1 MTKRILSLALAVVMA
16 ATTFSFSAFAAD
28 KKEEKKAEKQEISL
42 FEKYNKNVY
51 DAFKNAAKANKGDSA
66 LTQKQKEFISLAV
79 GIAVKCDACTKTH
92 SKLAVKAGATM
103 EELAEMVGVCVMMG
117 GGPSTAFGRVALE
130 TAKEAGA
137 KEAEKKIELKPIT
150 EFKGEL
156 DKNDIVNVNKPE
168 FAKKYSLI
176 GKNVMQNGYL
186 TVKEKELISLAI
198 AISVRCDGCMKYHG
212 AQCARVGVTEAE
224 LADLVACCKIMG
236 GGPASPAS
244 RTAIKVYKEEKAVME
259 KEAKEAKEAKTEK
272 KAETKTEK
280 KTK

>member
-28 KKEEKKAEKQEISL
+28 KKVEKKAETKEVSL
-42 FEKYNKNVY
+42 FEKYNKNVS
-51 DAFKNAAKANKGDSA
+51 DAFSNAAKANKGDSA

-79 GIAVKCDACTKTH
+79 GIAVKCEACTKTH
-92 SKLAVKAGATM
+92 SKYAVQAGATM

-117 GGPSTAFGRVALE
+117 GGPSTAFGRLALE

-156 DKNDIVNVNKPE
+156 DQNDILSVHKPE
-168 FAKKYSLI
+168 FSKKYSLI
-176 GKNVMQNGYL
+176 GKNVMRDGYL

-198 AISVRCDGCMKYHG
+198 AIAVRCDGCMKYHG

-244 RTAIKVYKEEKAVME
+244 RTAIKVYQDEKAVME
-259 KEAKEAKEAKTEK
+259 KEAKEAKTEK

>member
-28 KKEEKKAEKQEISL
+28 KKVEKKAETKEISL
-42 FEKYNKNVY
+42 FEKYNKNVS
-51 DAFKNAAKANKGDSA
+51 DAFSNAAKANKGDSA

-92 SKLAVKAGATM
+92 SKYAVKAGATM

-156 DKNDIVNVNKPE
+156 DQNDILNVNKPE

-176 GKNVMQNGYL
+176 GKNVMRDGYL

-198 AISVRCDGCMKYHG
+198 AIAVRCDGCMKYHG

-244 RTAIKVYKEEKAVME
+244 RTAIQVYQDEKAVME
-259 KEAKEAKEAKTEK
+259 KEAKEAKTEK

>member
-156 DKNDIVNVNKPE
+156 SKDIVSANKPE
-168 FAKKYSLI
+168 FAKKYALI
-176 GKNVMQNGYL
+176 GKNVMQDGYL

-244 RTAIKVYKEEKAVME
+244 RTAIKVYQDEKAVME

>member
-156 DKNDIVNVNKPE
+156 SKDIVSANKPE
-168 FAKKYSLI
+168 FAKKYALI
-176 GKNVMQNGYL
+176 GKNVMQKGYL

-244 RTAIKVYKEEKAVME
+244 RTAIKVYQEEKAVME

>member
-66 LTQKQKEFISLAV
+66 LTQKQKEFISLSI
-79 GIAVKCDACTKTH
+79 GIAVKCEACTKTH
-92 SKLAVKAGATM
+92 SKLAVQAGANM
-103 EELAEMVGVCVMMG
+103 EEFAEMVGVCVMMG
-117 GGPSTAFGRVALE
+117 GGPSTAFGRLALE
-130 TAKEAGA
+130 TAKE
-137 KEAEKKIELKPIT
+137 
-150 EFKGEL
+150 FKGEL
-156 DKNDIVNVNKPE
+156 SKDIVSANKPE
-168 FAKKYSLI
+168 FAKKYALI
-176 GKNVMQNGYL
+176 GKNVMQKGYL

-244 RTAIKVYKEEKAVME
+244 RTAIKVYQDEKAVME

>member
-28 KKEEKKAEKQEISL
+28 KKEEKKVEKQEISL

-117 GGPSTAFGRVALE
+117 GGPSTAFGRLALE

-156 DKNDIVNVNKPE
+156 SKDIVSANKPE
-168 FAKKYSLI
+168 FAKKYALI

-212 AQCARVGVTEAE
+212 GQCARVGVTEAE

-236 GGPASPAS
+236 GGPSSPAS
-244 RTAIKVYKEEKAVME
+244 RTAIKVYQDEKAVME

>member
-51 DAFKNAAKANKGDSA
+51 DAFKNAAKVNKGDSA
-66 LTQKQKEFISLAV
+66 LTQKQKEFISLSI
-79 GIAVKCDACTKTH
+79 GIAVKCEACTKTH
-92 SKLAVKAGATM
+92 SKLAVQAGATM

-117 GGPSTAFGRVALE
+117 GGPSTAFGRLALE

-156 DKNDIVNVNKPE
+156 SKDIVSANKPE
-168 FAKKYSLI
+168 FAKKYALI

-244 RTAIKVYKEEKAVME
+244 RTAIKVYQDEKAVME
-259 KEAKEAKEAKTEK
+259 KEAKEAKTEK

>member
-28 KKEEKKAEKQEISL
+28 KKEEKKAETKKVSL
-42 FEKYNKNVY
+42 FEKYNKNVS
-51 DAFKNAAKANKGDSA
+51 DAFSNAAKANKGDSA
-66 LTQKQKEFISLAV
+66 LTQKQKEFISLSV

-92 SKLAVKAGATM
+92 SKLAVQAGATM
-103 EELAEMVGVCVMMG
+103 EELAEMVGFCVMMG

-156 DKNDIVNVNKPE
+156 GDDIVSVNKPE
-168 FAKKYSLI
+168 FSKKYSLI
-176 GKNVMQNGYL
+176 GKNVMRDGYL

-198 AISVRCDGCMKYHG
+198 AIAVRCDGCMKYHG

-244 RTAIKVYKEEKAVME
+244 RTAIKVYQEEKAVME
-259 KEAKEAKEAKTEK
+259 KEAKEAK
-272 KAETKTEK
+272 TEK

>member
-66 LTQKQKEFISLAV
+66 LTQKQKEFISLSI
-79 GIAVKCDACTKTH
+79 GIAVKCEACTKTH
-92 SKLAVKAGATM
+92 SKLAVQAGANM

-117 GGPSTAFGRVALE
+117 GGPSTAFGRLALE

-156 DKNDIVNVNKPE
+156 SKDIVSANKPE
-168 FAKKYSLI
+168 FAKKYALI
-176 GKNVMQNGYL
+176 GKNVMQKGYL

-244 RTAIKVYKEEKAVME
+244 RTAIKVYQDEKAVME
-259 KEAKEAKEAKTEK
+259 KEAKEAKTEK

>member
-66 LTQKQKEFISLAV
+66 LTQKQKEFISLSI
-79 GIAVKCDACTKTH
+79 GIAVKCEACTKTH
-92 SKLAVKAGATM
+92 SKLAVQAGANM

-117 GGPSTAFGRVALE
+117 GGPSTAFGRLALE

-156 DKNDIVNVNKPE
+156 SKDIVSANKPE
-168 FAKKYSLI
+168 FAKKYALI
-176 GKNVMQNGYL
+176 GKNVMQ
-186 TVKEKELISLAI
+186 KDI
-198 AISVRCDGCMKYHG
+198 
-212 AQCARVGVTEAE
+212 
-224 LADLVACCKIMG
+224 
-236 GGPASPAS
+236 
-244 RTAIKVYKEEKAVME
+244 
-259 KEAKEAKEAKTEK
+259 
-272 KAETKTEK
+272 
-280 KTK
+280 

>member
-156 DKNDIVNVNKPE
+156 SKDIVSANKPE
-168 FAKKYSLI
+168 FAKKYALI
-176 GKNVMQNGYL
+176 GKNVMQDGYL

-244 RTAIKVYKEEKAVME
+244 RTAIKVYQEEKAVME

>member
-28 KKEEKKAEKQEISL
+28 KKEEKKVEKQEISL

-156 DKNDIVNVNKPE
+156 SKDIVSANKPE
-168 FAKKYSLI
+168 FAKKYALI
-176 GKNVMQNGYL
+176 GKNVMQDGYL

-244 RTAIKVYKEEKAVME
+244 RTAIKVYQEEKAVME

>member
-66 LTQKQKEFISLAV
+66 LTQKQKEFISLSI
-79 GIAVKCDACTKTH
+79 GIAVKCEACTKTH
-92 SKLAVKAGATM
+92 SKLAVQAGANM

-117 GGPSTAFGRVALE
+117 GGPSTAFGRLALE

-150 EFKGEL
+150 EFKDEL
-156 DKNDIVNVNKPE
+156 GKDIVSVNKHE
-168 FAKKYSLI
+168 FAKKYALI
-176 GKNVMQNGYL
+176 GKNVMQDGYL

-236 GGPASPAS
+236 GGPSSPAS
-244 RTAIKVYKEEKAVME
+244 RTAIKVYQEEKAVME
-259 KEAKEAKEAKTEK
+259 KEAK
-272 KAETKTEK
+272 
-280 KTK
+280 

>member
-28 KKEEKKAEKQEISL
+28 KKVEKKAETKEISL
-42 FEKYNKNVY
+42 FEKYNKNVS
-51 DAFKNAAKANKGDSA
+51 DAFSNAAKANKGDSA

-92 SKLAVKAGATM
+92 SKYAVKAGATM

-156 DKNDIVNVNKPE
+156 DQNDILNVNKPE

-176 GKNVMQNGYL
+176 GKNVMRDGYL

-198 AISVRCDGCMKYHG
+198 AIAVRCDGCMKYHG

-244 RTAIKVYKEEKAVME
+244 RTAIKVYQDEKAVME
-259 KEAKEAKEAKTEK
+259 KEAKEAKTEK

>member
-28 KKEEKKAEKQEISL
+28 KKEEKKAETKKVSL
-42 FEKYNKNVY
+42 FEKYNKNVS
-51 DAFKNAAKANKGDSA
+51 DAFSNAAKANKGDSA
-66 LTQKQKEFISLAV
+66 LTQKQKEFISLSV
-79 GIAVKCDACTKTH
+79 GIAVKCEACTKTH
-92 SKLAVKAGATM
+92 SKYAVEAGATM

-117 GGPSTAFGRVALE
+117 GGPSTAFGRLALE

-156 DKNDIVNVNKPE
+156 GDDIVSVNKPE

-176 GKNVMQNGYL
+176 GKNVMQDGYL

-198 AISVRCDGCMKYHG
+198 AIAVRCDGCMKYHG

-244 RTAIKVYKEEKAVME
+244 RTAIKVYQDEKAVME

>member
-1 MTKRILSLALAVVMA
+1 
-16 ATTFSFSAFAAD
+16 
-28 KKEEKKAEKQEISL
+28 
-42 FEKYNKNVY
+42 
-51 DAFKNAAKANKGDSA
+51 
-66 LTQKQKEFISLAV
+66 
-79 GIAVKCDACTKTH
+79 
-92 SKLAVKAGATM
+92 
-103 EELAEMVGVCVMMG
+103 MVGVCVMMG
-117 GGPSTAFGRVALE
+117 GGPSTAFGRLALE

-156 DKNDIVNVNKPE
+156 GDDIVSVNKPE

-176 GKNVMQNGYL
+176 GKNVMRDGYL

-198 AISVRCDGCMKYHG
+198 AIAVRCDGCMKYHG

-244 RTAIKVYKEEKAVME
+244 RTAIKVYQDEKAVME
-259 KEAKEAKEAKTEK
+259 KEAKEAKTEK

>member
-28 KKEEKKAEKQEISL
+28 KKVEKKAETKEVSL
-42 FEKYNKNVY
+42 FEKYNKNVS
-51 DAFKNAAKANKGDSA
+51 DAFSNAAKANKGDSA

-156 DKNDIVNVNKPE
+156 DQNDILNVKKPE

-176 GKNVMQNGYL
+176 GKNVMRDGYL

-198 AISVRCDGCMKYHG
+198 AIAVRCDGCMKYHG

-244 RTAIKVYKEEKAVME
+244 RTAIKVYQDEKAVME
-259 KEAKEAKEAKTEK
+259 KEAKEAKTEK